1 MLAEFAKNAVL
12 AETLVELAEY
22 ADVAEMLAELAK
34 MADLAEILTELAKR
48 RPTWPRCSPSLL
60 LDSRHVLG
68 LAKVHPDAKDGVWF
82 LAGCTFRSRLLA
94 SDDSLLT
101 ASDVSTQGALQA
113 GPRQERLEQV
123 RLGPPAR
130 PDPLDPQGP
139 LQAGPRQRRLE
150 QARLGP
156 PARPDSLFLW
166 TRLLGFWLKR
176 QRRRGERRQRYACL
190 GPEPI
195 GFGTRGG
202 LAG

>member
-1 MLAEFAKNAVL
+1 MWKADW
-12 AETLVELAEY
+12 
-22 ADVAEMLAELAK
+22 ADVSEDMLAELAK

-94 SDDSLLT
+94 SDDSILT
-101 ASDVSTQGALQA
+101 ANDVST
-113 GPRQERLEQV
+113 
-123 RLGPPAR
+123 
-130 PDPLDPQGP
+130 QGP
-139 LQAGPRQRRLE
+139 LQAGPRQERLE

-166 TRLLGFWLKR
+166 TKLLGFWLKR
-176 QRRRGERRQRYACL
+176 QRRRGEGRQRYACL

>member
-1 MLAEFAKNAVL
+1 MIAELAKNGRLGGDARRAREEFRLVGVAHRAREEGRLGRDVDQAREERADLAGMLAEFAKNAVL

-94 SDDSLLT
+94 SDDSFLT
-101 ASDVSTQGALQA
+101 ANDVSTD
-113 GPRQERLEQV
+113 
-123 RLGPPAR
+123 LGVYP
-130 PDPLDPQGP
+130 
-139 LQAGPRQRRLE
+139 
-150 QARLGP
+150 
-156 PARPDSLFLW
+156 
-166 TRLLGFWLKR
+166 
-176 QRRRGERRQRYACL
+176 RRQR
-190 GPEPI
+190 GGSE
-195 GFGTRGG
+195 RGAYVKVPLIAVPG
-202 LAG
+202 ICRKGAAVRGELM